1 MKCLKVLPLLIIILF
16 VSSCSSTDDIN
27 ILNQES
33 TVEPYNNEDNATPT
47 NALLTE
53 EEINDLMYLREEE
66 KLARDVYIYSY
77 NKYGVNIFKNIS
89 ESEQTHINSVLTLFN
104 KYYLEDPISED
115 VVGVFKNSEL
125 QELYNQLVEK
135 SDISL
140 IEALVVGNT
149 IEDLDIY
156 DLELNEERT
165 IKTDLLD
172 VYGSLKCGSRNHL
185 RNYYSQLVSNNGTY
199 SPEYISSD
207 LFNTIINSSN
217 EKCENN

>member
-172 VYGSLKCGSRNHL
+172 VYESLKCGSRNHL

>member
-33 TVEPYNNEDNATPT
+33 TVEPYNNGDSATPT